1 MNSKVSVRIYF
12 YVINLHIQENISSSL
27 FIFVKILVI
36 IFHFLRVFLFQSSAL
51 SVATISRLLEQM
63 DSGAVVGGA
72 R

>member
-1 MNSKVSVRIYF
+1 MNSKVSVLIYF